1 MQDRPIARARSR
13 AHAPFA
19 LLTLAA
25 LPLAALVAGGQGSAR
40 AADAAAASSASAPY
54 DAATIW
60 TEPGDIPLADWAR
73 SVEIL
78 RDDEP
83 LFAAPGG
90 SRRALIATGVRLPL
104 LGAVRAP
111 GCVQRWLLVG
121 PLAYVCADKVRLA
134 PDAPGVDE
142 SIHPTPADGLPYRY
156 YFVGVGGASAY
167 AKLTDV
173 DDELAV
179 EQLEK
184 GWAIA
189 GVGTVSRGGATYVK
203 TRRGRFVSRAE
214 LGAVTAYGFRG
225 EALKLDAGQP
235 VNVGWVNPEKANVFA
250 DAKNGAKVVGQ
261 RLRLQKVDVLEQK
274 KIGPNL
280 GDLFLRVGDGQWMR
294 ATDVRTPSPTTP
306 PDGVGAN
313 ERWIDVE
320 LASQTLV
327 AFEGS
332 KPVYATVVSTG
343 RAPGSTPR
351 GVHRVWVKLRSS
363 TMSNADDAQDAGVDA
378 ATYSIEDVPWVQY
391 FSNGVALHGA
401 FWHKRFGNVTSHGCV
416 NLAPL
421 DAMTL
426 FDWTLPRLPRGW
438 DASFPTVA
446 EPATVVRVR

>member
-1 MQDRPIARARSR
+1 MQRTQRASWAAVGFAALGLAQLAFDARRPARAEGPS
-13 AHAPFA
+13 PPGS
-19 LLTLAA
+19 T
-25 LPLAALVAGGQGSAR
+25 SAR
-40 AADAAAASSASAPY
+40 Y
-54 DAATIW
+54 QAATIW
-60 TEPGDIPLADWAR
+60 TDPGDIPVADWAR
-73 SVEIL
+73 SVEVL

-83 LFAAPGG
+83 LFASPGG

-104 LGAVRAP
+104 LGAVRAS

-121 PLAYVCADKVRLA
+121 PLAYVCADKVKLT

-142 SIHPTPADGLPYRY
+142 AIHPTPTDGLPYRY
-156 YFVGVGGASAY
+156 YFVGAGGASAY
-167 AKLTDV
+167 GKLADV
-173 DDELAV
+173 DDETPV
-179 EQLEK
+179 EQLER

-189 GVGTVSRGGATYVK
+189 GVGSVSRKGATFVK

-214 LGAVTAYGFRG
+214 LGAVTAFAFRG
-225 EALKLDAGQP
+225 EALSVEAGKP
-235 VNVGWVNPEKANVFA
+235 AGVGWVNPEKANVYA
-250 DAKNGAKVVGQ
+250 EAKGGAKVVGQ

-274 KIGPNL
+274 KLGPNL
-280 GDLFLRVGDGQWMR
+280 NDAFVRIGDAQWMR
-294 ATDVRTPSPTTP
+294 LSEVRTPTPTTP
-306 PDGVGAN
+306 PDGVGVN

-320 LASQTLV
+320 LATQTLV

-421 DAMTL
+421 DAMAL